1 MDDGIEI
8 AEEEHVAMRSRRIE
22 EKLIRFHRF
31 DLPAEEE
38 KKRNLRN
45 RERERGLGC
54 KKEKEKDGWMKL
66 KTKKKKKGGLEDH
79 DLMAEEAS
87 TPQ

>member
-8 AEEEHVAMRSRRIE
+8 TEEEHVAVRSRRIE
-22 EKLIRFHRF
+22 EKLIGFHRF
-31 DLPAEEE
+31 DLPAEE
-38 KKRNLRN
+38 KKKELKKQ

-66 KTKKKKKGGLEDH
+66 KTKKEKGGLEDH